1 MEKVEVKIVRPFGPS
16 VVIAKIPPNTIEVL
30 NNYIDTLIGDEQK
43 IKQLDHGNKLVG
55 DVTQEF
61 KLEEEILQKSGWRDF
76 LKNYVSKWIEI
87 DSAYINMVQ
96 PMVDVY
102 RGSAKLNFNGNP
114 WKNKNFQSKYSDLTW
129 RGLYDYVKYF
139 TELYNDIGYEEGE
152 RVLDSLNNRFDQMRD
167 DLIIW
172 KEIED

>member
-1 MEKVEVKIVRPFGPS
+1 MRKLLFLIVLF
-16 VVIAKIPPNTIEVL
+16 IACDSSDN
-30 NNYIDTLIGDEQK
+30 
-43 IKQLDHGNKLVG
+43 HGNLS
-55 DVTQEF
+55 
-61 KLEEEILQKSGWRDF
+61 ILYCRFAYNSYKR
-76 LKNYVSKWIEI
+76 IEI

-114 WKNKNFQSKYSDLTW
+114 WENKKFQSKYSDLTW

-139 TELYNDIGYEEGE
+139 TELYNDIGYKDGE
-152 RVLDSLNNRFDQMRD
+152 KVLDSLNNRFDQMRD

-172 KEIED
+172 KDIED